1 MTGCHYN
8 VDRLSLLQKK
18 GNVRNTFC
26 DFDRREMELCR
37 FLRLPKEKIEAIRIA
52 AVKEFMRVPLEE
64 ASINRIVHDADISR
78 GSFYTYF
85 EDKQDLL
92 RWLIYAQAEQHFKN
106 YIERLQENGGDL
118 WDMLENVFDRG
129 MDLMERA
136 GLIEIFQN
144 LIKSAKFMEI
154 FRGDPESDPQ
164 VCRENQRFMKLLYE
178 NIDQDKAPISREA
191 LNELIEMH
199 MVVFIMSIKR
209 FFRDGEA
216 REEAS
221 EYYKRHIHMLHYGIC
236 AYRSDSREEEQR

>member
-1 MTGCHYN
+1 MPTQRFFKLKEEKR
-8 VDRLSLLQKK
+8 RLIL
-18 GNVRNTFC
+18 
-26 DFDRREMELCR
+26 
-37 FLRLPKEKIEAIRIA
+37 EAA
-52 AVKEFMRVPLEE
+52 AHEFSRVPYSA
-64 ASINRIVHDADISR
+64 ASINQIIKEADISR

-92 RWLIYAQAEQHFKN
+92 RWLIYAQAEQHFMN